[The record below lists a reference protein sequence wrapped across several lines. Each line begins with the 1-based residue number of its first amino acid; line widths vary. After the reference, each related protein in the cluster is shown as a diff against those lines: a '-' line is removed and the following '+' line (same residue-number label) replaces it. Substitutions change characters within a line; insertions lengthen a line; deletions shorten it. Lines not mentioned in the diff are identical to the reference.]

1 MENVFQTHVQML
13 NVQQVR
19 NAEMDLVLILVREY
33 LAMRHHTVKVVNAW
47 ITVKELHVYLVYATP
62 ILASAKK
69 II

>member
-1 MENVFQTHVQML
+1 ML
-13 NVQQVR
+13 NVQQAR

-33 LAMRHHTVKVVNAW
+33 LAVRHHTVKVVNVW
-47 ITVKELHVYLVYATP
+47 ITVKELHVYLVNATH